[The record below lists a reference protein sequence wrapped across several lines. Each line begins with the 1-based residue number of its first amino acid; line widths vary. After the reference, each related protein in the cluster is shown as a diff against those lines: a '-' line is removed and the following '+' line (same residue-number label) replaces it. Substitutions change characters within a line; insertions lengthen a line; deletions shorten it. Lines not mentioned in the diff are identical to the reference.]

1 MQFSQND
8 FVLELRITGN
18 CFTVIFNNV
27 KHKEY
32 YRYKCFHS
40 KLCMSHP
47 FSLQAVIEP
56 GWYVEC
62 HCIYKCWHFL
72 MLSSVT
78 SLLFTDPA
86 VMHLQE
92 ELIEDDDLR
101 KSKGDHPPNSYI
113 VMCDSALTPRDNEL
127 QHASDASGGSNN
139 SSTVRVDVS
148 RSTPHTQTL
157 YLPLV
162 LILRMIILYL
172 NTNIWESIE
181 TLFRM

>member
-1 MQFSQND
+1 
-8 FVLELRITGN
+8 
-18 CFTVIFNNV
+18 
-27 KHKEY
+27 
-32 YRYKCFHS
+32 
-40 KLCMSHP
+40 
-47 FSLQAVIEP
+47 
-56 GWYVEC
+56 
-62 HCIYKCWHFL
+62 

-101 KSKGDHPPNSYI
+101 KSKGDHTPNSYI

-148 RSTPHTQTL
+148 QLHTLKRFTYHL
-157 YLPLV
+157 CWFYEWL
-162 LILRMIILYL
+162 LYL
-172 NTNIWESIE
+172 NTNIWDSIE
-181 TLFRM
+181 FLFRM